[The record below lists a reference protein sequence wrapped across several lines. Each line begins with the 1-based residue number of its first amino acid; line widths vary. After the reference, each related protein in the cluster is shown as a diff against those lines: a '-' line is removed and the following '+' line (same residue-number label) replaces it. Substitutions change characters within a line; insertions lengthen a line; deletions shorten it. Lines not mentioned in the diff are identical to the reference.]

1 VRKLHFKGLSPSSRF
16 KLQPL
21 RILKWDDDTL
31 LTVNREDY
39 VGEKKNYSSWPWFD
53 NEWTIPFVTGHKY
66 KIHWGQTGL
75 DYDQM
80 TIDASERWQETDKH
94 LYFVHNFTQA
104 TAGMD
109 VKLNNVIV
117 KDKSIPAKV
126 EDYKPG

>member
-1 VRKLHFKGLSPSSRF
+1 
-16 KLQPL
+16 
-21 RILKWDDDTL
+21 
-31 LTVNREDY
+31 
-39 VGEKKNYSSWPWFD
+39 
-53 NEWTIPFVTGHKY
+53 VTGHKY